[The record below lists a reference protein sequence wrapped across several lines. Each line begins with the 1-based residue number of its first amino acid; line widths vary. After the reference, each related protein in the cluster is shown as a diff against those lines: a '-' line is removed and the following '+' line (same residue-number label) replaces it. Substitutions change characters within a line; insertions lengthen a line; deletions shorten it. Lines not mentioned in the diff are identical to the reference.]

1 MPQAADHP
9 GRPTWPRR
17 TLSRRDILAGSIG
30 VAFAA
35 VPAGL
40 ARHRPDPIAD
50 PPVLISHQRGD
61 LPIVLSA
68 PHGGSVRVPGSRDR
82 TRGVT
87 VRDTRTAELAF
98 LCAQR
103 LTDLLR
109 GMPSFIIAQFSRR
122 DLDPNR
128 PPDDA
133 FESPAAERQYDAYHR
148 LLRAAADRARSASPA
163 AILIDIHGQSAEPDA
178 VYRGTRTGLTVRR
191 LLAAHG
197 PDALEGPDSIFGRLS
212 ASGYRTIPVRV
223 DSDSIEQE
231 TRFNGGHIVASLGSH
246 HPDGIDAIQVEIGS
260 TYRTP
265 DRLMRTAIDLADA
278 IAHHAKAFMLH
289 DAGRAGPG

>member
-148 LLRAAADRARSASPA
+148 LARRRRSGQIRKSRRDPDRHPRP
-163 AILIDIHGQSAEPDA
+163 
-178 VYRGTRTGLTVRR
+178 VRR
-191 LLAAHG
+191 ATPSTAARELDSRCG
-197 PDALEGPDSIFGRLS
+197 GRSPPTAPDALEGPTASS
-212 ASGYRTIPVRV
+212 AGSPPG
-223 DSDSIEQE
+223 
-231 TRFNGGHIVASLGSH
+231 LSH
-246 HPDGIDAIQVEIGS
+246 HP
-260 TYRTP
+260 
-265 DRLMRTAIDLADA
+265 
-278 IAHHAKAFMLH
+278 
-289 DAGRAGPG
+289 RAC